1 MATLLAPD
9 RTDDEAP
16 AAPVV
21 SRRRSL
27 LGLISIVA
35 LLIIGVVSGFGW
47 TVLAIVSLLTVVLLH
62 EAGHFITAKLTGM
75 KATEFFVG
83 FGPRVWSFRR
93 GETEYGLKALP
104 LGGYVRIIGFTA
116 TEEVAPADEPRSYM
130 NQAFWKRIVVS
141 AAGSAVHFTLAIVLA
156 FGLVWS
162 LGQTRVDGLTIGSV
176 ATFAGGSPASA
187 AGLASGDTITSIDG
201 HVVRSVDAAIA
212 TLHHSVG
219 EPLAIT
225 YRTST
230 GVIHHAVVTP
240 VDGTT
245 AILDGHPYLTA
256 AQAAAAGG
264 AGVIGVGG
272 VIAATVHQS
281 VSPWF
286 AAKRSLSTVW
296 ELTTRTTSGLLQRFS
311 PSGLAQL
318 AHLDL
323 HPSTASTPTALAS
336 RPTSIVGMVH
346 IASDAVAQGITPF
359 LELLIVINVAIG
371 LLNLLP
377 MLPLDGGHIAIA
389 VYERIR
395 TRRGQAHYRADISK
409 LMPVVYTFLV
419 LLGFLV
425 LSSVYLD
432 ITHPIPNPFTQ

>member
-1 MATLLAPD
+1 MATLLAPE
-9 RTDDEAP
+9 RTEDD
-16 AAPVV
+16 APVPSV
-21 SRRRSL
+21 NPRRSL
-27 LGLISIVA
+27 FGLIAIVA
-35 LLIIGVVSGFGW
+35 LLVIGVVSGFGW

-83 FGPRVWSFRR
+83 FGPRVWSFHR

-116 TEEVAPADEPRSYM
+116 TEEVDPADEPRSYM

-162 LGQTRVDGLTIGSV
+162 LGQTTVDGLTIGSV

-187 AGLASGDTITSIDG
+187 AGLAGGDTITTING
-201 HVVRSVDAAIA
+201 QAVRSVDAAIA
-212 TLHHSVG
+212 TLHRSVG
-219 EPLAIT
+219 TPLAIT

-230 GVIHHAVVTP
+230 GVVHHVVVTP

-245 AILDGHPYLTA
+245 AMVNGHPYLTT
-256 AQAAAAGG
+256 AQAAASGG

-272 VIAATVHQS
+272 VVAATAHHS

-286 AAKRSLSTVW
+286 AMKRSLSTVW

-311 PSGLAQL
+311 PSGLSQL
-318 AHLDL
+318 AQLDL

-409 LMPVVYTFLV
+409 LLPVVYAFLV